1 MNTTNTELDYVGP
14 IITVGEIA
22 DAAVEAAELDN
33 PGRKIR
39 VAPGPSYIRLEAQ
52 DELVLTVA
60 NMSEAL
66 GRPFMMG
73 ELEKNMPGFSG
84 FIRMSSD
91 KVRFVASKAR
101 K

>member
-33 PGRKIR
+33 PGRAIR
-39 VAPGPSYIRLEAQ
+39 VANGPSYIRLEAQ
-52 DELVLTVA
+52 NELVLTVE
-60 NMSEAL
+60 NMSQAL

-84 FIRMSSD
+84 FIRMSSE
-91 KVRFVASKAR
+91 KVRFVASKLR